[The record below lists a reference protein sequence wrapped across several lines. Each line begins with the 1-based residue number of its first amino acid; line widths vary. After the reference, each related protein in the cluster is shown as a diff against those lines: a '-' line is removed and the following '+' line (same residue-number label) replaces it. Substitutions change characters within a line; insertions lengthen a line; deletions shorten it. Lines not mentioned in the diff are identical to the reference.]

1 MACAAAWRIAASW
14 TRTVS
19 QVQRIEALISHLAGL
34 PVFGIY
40 SGPLGLLAM
49 SRSSTSSLAAC
60 VWIPLFSLRCEEAR
74 HEGLAAYTT
83 ALLAPDTTRKLWQV
97 SSLARHAGV
106 KQIGRASC
114 RERV

>member
-1 MACAAAWRIAASW
+1 MACAVAWRIAASW

-74 HEGLAAYTT
+74 HEGLAAYPS
-83 ALLAPDTTRKLWQV
+83 APLAPGPTGNVLQAPP
-97 SSLARHAGV
+97 L
-106 KQIGRASC
+106 
-114 RERV
+114 